1 MWIHYEE
8 KNQNTFFL
16 SQRFFC
22 LAVVGSW
29 LVGWGVF
36 WGVVVV
42 FSLDLVLLVLI
53 FNLGPPVALCQ
64 VLELNLPRTA
74 GFSQKWGFSVCFLS
88 WVLAVSGF

>member
-1 MWIHYEE
+1 M
-8 KNQNTFFL
+8 F
-16 SQRFFC
+16 
-22 LAVVGSW
+22 
-29 LVGWGVF
+29 F

-53 FNLGPPVALCQ
+53 LNLGPPVALCQ
-64 VLELNLPRTA
+64 VLELNLPRSPCCTA